1 MERKVFTLKEAKAV
15 LPQIKLLVDEIVE
28 KRENFYEK
36 IEKYEDE
43 ERDRNDELELMYLK
57 TEIVSLN
64 QEINELIEIIESFG
78 AYVKSLDPM
87 LIDFPSVHKGK
98 PIFLC
103 WEEGEETIEYWHGV
117 DEGYKGRKHIS
128 LLTEESKTK
137 NSKFVE

>member
-1 MERKVFTLKEAKAV
+1 MKKKVFTLKEAKEV

-36 IEKYEDE
+36 IEKYEEE

-87 LIDFPSVHKGK
+87 LIDFPSVHKDK

-103 WEEGEETIEYWHGV
+103 WEEGEETIEYWHGI

-128 LLTEESKTK
+128 LLTEESKAK